1 MQHVYKTINV
11 FSVTTFLRPDQKF
24 CEHIKDEKSD
34 DFQKRYILKRD
45 NSSLDKDDNQ
55 VKHMWLI
62 PSTCCVC
69 AFHCFPVKIDTVP
82 LNLDENT
89 IKR

>member
-1 MQHVYKTINV
+1 MNVCQFVPLCVQYVYKVINV
-11 FSVTTFLRPDQKF
+11 FFVTTFLRPDQKF

-55 VKHMWLI
+55 VKLMWLV
-62 PSTCCVC
+62 PSTCCV
-69 AFHCFPVKIDTVP
+69 
-82 LNLDENT
+82 
-89 IKR
+89 